1 MVSNG
6 SISFSRQFMTSVHY
20 RSAHEIVDSIR
31 AGQISPVEIMEETL
45 RRIEKVNP
53 LLNAFVALRA
63 EEALREARNLEKRI
77 ASGEDPGPLAG
88 VPIGVKDLEDVQ
100 GLVTSFG
107 SVPYRDNVARQDS
120 VQVAR
125 LKAAGAIIVGK
136 TNTPEF
142 GFTGF
147 TRNLLFGIT
156 RNPWNPE
163 RTPGGSSGGSA
174 SAVSSG
180 MVLVA
185 TGSDAGGSIRIPA
198 SYSGCFGVKPSFGRI
213 PVGPSPFLQIYH
225 MLTLGPLTRTVKDA
239 ALYLD
244 CTAGY
249 HPCDPASLPP
259 PERSHAKCLEVLPS
273 RLRIAFSMTLGYAKV
288 QKEVMAKVEEAV
300 KVFEEAGHRVELWRG
315 SLPDVSNTWTTLTNC
330 ELYGMLHGSLARN
343 RKEMGRTLVE
353 SIEQVKS
360 LSFKDQ
366 IEAQKA
372 RTELNRRL
380 WQLFE
385 EFDLLM
391 TPTMP
396 TEAFGAKGPPPAE
409 IDGEAIPL
417 LGVTPFT
424 YPFNLS
430 GHPAASVRAGLT
442 GKGLPVGLQII
453 GPHHRDDRVLQ
464 MAYLYEQLRPW
475 NDRWPEIG

>member
-1 MVSNG
+1 
-6 SISFSRQFMTSVHY
+6 MTSEHY
-20 RSAHEIVDSIR
+20 RSAHEIVDFIR
-31 AGQISPVEIMEETL
+31 TRQISPVEIVEETL
-45 RRIEKVNP
+45 RRIEKANP

-63 EEALREARNLEKRI
+63 EEALGEARDLEKRI
-77 ASGEDPGPLAG
+77 ASGGDPGPLAG
-88 VPIGVKDLEDVQ
+88 VPIGVKDLEDAQ

-107 SVPYRDNVARQDS
+107 SVPYKDNVARRDS

-125 LKAAGAIIVGK
+125 LKAAGAILVGK

-180 MVLVA
+180 MVPVA

-198 SYSGCFGVKPSFGRI
+198 SYSGCFGLKPSFGRI

-259 PERSHAKCLEVLPS
+259 PERSYAKCLEVPPS
-273 RLRIAFSMTLGYAKV
+273 KLRIAFSMTLGYAKV
-288 QKEVMAKVEEAV
+288 QKEVMGKVEEAV
-300 KVFEEAGHRVELWRG
+300 KAFEEAGHQVELWGG

-330 ELYGMLHGSLARN
+330 ELYGMLHRSVAKN

-353 SIEQVKS
+353 SIEQVKNF
-360 LSFKDQ
+360 SFKDQ
-366 IEAQKA
+366 IDAQKA

-385 EFDLLM
+385 EFDLLV
-391 TPTMP
+391 TPAMP

-430 GHPAASVRAGLT
+430 GHPAASVRAGFT
-442 GKGLPVGLQII
+442 GTGLPVGLQIV

-464 MAYLYEQLRPW
+464 MAYLYEQMRPW